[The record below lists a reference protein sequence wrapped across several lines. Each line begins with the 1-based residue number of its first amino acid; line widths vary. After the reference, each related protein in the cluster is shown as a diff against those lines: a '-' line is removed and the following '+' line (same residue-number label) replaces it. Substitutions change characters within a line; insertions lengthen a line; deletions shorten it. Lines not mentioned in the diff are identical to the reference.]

1 MQSTEEILSRV
12 VIAYPSG
19 NTTAV
24 VFDQLQDKNLQD
36 LNSRII
42 ETWQIRHPDQPQ
54 IEQCCFIT
62 APTDPSVVTRIEM
75 FGGEFCG
82 NATRSAIWAITGGKN
97 KQGLVEVSGTNQ
109 LLRFS
114 VRDGEVTVEIP
125 LLKEVLMQEVAEGM
139 LVNLDGITH
148 LVVTSTE
155 VQQTKNPRELL
166 NELLRFNRYSL
177 RDLPSVGV
185 SYYDLS
191 SRKAEFCVWVNA
203 VDTIFDETACGSGTS
218 AIGIV
223 LAEGAGESIEQQ
235 VIQPSGESIITR
247 ATYADE
253 KVIAS
258 TITGTVSVLYDGALQ
273 LP

>member
-1 MQSTEEILSRV
+1 MQSTEETLSRV
-12 VIAYPSG
+12 VIVYPSG

-24 VFDQLQDKNLQD
+24 VFDRLQGKNLQD

-42 ETWQIRHPDQPQ
+42 ETWQTQYPDQPQ

-62 APTDPSVVTRIEM
+62 TPADPSAVARVEM

-82 NATRSAIWAITGGKN
+82 NATRSAIWAVTGGKN

-125 LLKEVLMQEVAEGM
+125 LPKEALTKAATEGI

-148 LVVTSTE
+148 LVVTSAE
-155 VQQTKNPRELL
+155 VQQAKSPRELL
-166 NELLRFNRYSL
+166 NELLTFNRYNL
-177 RDLPSVGV
+177 RNLPSVGV
-185 SYYDLS
+185 DYYDLL

-223 LAEGAGESIEQQ
+223 LAEEARESIDQQ

-258 TITGTVSVLYDGALQ
+258 TITGTVSILYDGALQ